1 MTTPWTTEAK
11 GIGEY
16 AEVNGINLLY
26 ETRGPGDPL
35 VPLHGGLGSGGMFGL
50 ILRALAERHQ

>member
-26 ETRGPGDPL
+26 ETRGTGRPAGPRCTA
-35 VPLHGGLGSGGMFGL
+35 GSD
-50 ILRALAERHQ
+50 LARCSG